1 MSAEGSQ
8 LDAQV
13 RGVEANN
20 EMGIGEDECRNLEV
34 LLAEAVRLLTQAEN
48 EVITRKQKV
57 AELEERLADALN
69 KNQMKVPAV
78 HNKDASAMP
87 TDVDKEDVNDNASND
102 AIKEN
107 VEKEIVPEAPVP
119 QSEAS
124 NESVVKRK
132 AEVRRKWRVLGM
144 KVRVGVT
151 ANIVRRRKIND
162 ASTFVDK
169 ETESVTKEDNLDLEG
184 KCERKTVVKKRW
196 RKAGIL
202 VGNMQGRDAAF

>member
-78 HNKDASAMP
+78 LNKDASAKP
-87 TDVDKEDVNDNASND
+87 TDVDKEDVNDNAS
-102 AIKEN
+102 KEN

-202 VGNMQGRDAAF
+202 IGNMQGRDAAF